1 MRELPI
7 AVNDLLNK
15 YMKLFNEYM
24 PNQLAGLYLHG
35 SLALDAYVEG
45 SSDIDFIAVTHR
57 GLTQSE
63 LEKAEEIH
71 KIIADKYQ
79 FPEMDGVYITQNDL
93 GKIGESYFYN
103 NGKMNYGHFLNP
115 VTWWLLKKKGIAIYG
130 DLPVIEINDNDLV
143 LYTYENMNTYWANRI
158 RTIEKSIDELE
169 QIAESEVDK
178 EIEWTVL
185 GLLRQF
191 YTLREKDIIS
201 KQGAGEYSLK
211 HLPEE
216 WHPIIQDAIN
226 IRKGEEDRLYA
237 GKLERIEE
245 TIKLSKYLINQS
257 SANRN
262 K

>member
-35 SLALDAYVEG
+35 SLVLDAYVEG

-63 LEKAEEIH
+63 LEKAEKIH
-71 KIIADKYQ
+71 KIIAEKYQ
-79 FPEMDGVYITQNDL
+79 SPEMDGVYITQNDL
-93 GKIGESYFYN
+93 GKLGDCNFYN
-103 NGKMNYGHFLNP
+103 DGKMKYGHFLNP
-115 VTWWLLKKKGIAIYG
+115 VTWWLLNKKGITIYG

-143 LYTYENMNTYWANRI
+143 SYTYENMNTYWANRI
-158 RTIEKSIDELE
+158 RKIEKSIDE
-169 QIAESEVDK
+169 IARVAESEADK

-216 WHPIIQDAIN
+216 WHPIILDATT
-226 IRKGEEDRLYA
+226 IRSGKKDRHYA
-237 GKLERIEE
+237 GKLERMEE
-245 TIKLSKYLINQS
+245 SIKLSKYLINQS
-257 SANRN
+257 AAIKNR
-262 K
+262 

>member
-1 MRELPI
+1 M
-7 AVNDLLNK
+7 A
-15 YMKLFNEYM
+15 F
-24 PNQLAGLYLHG
+24 
-35 SLALDAYVEG
+35 
-45 SSDIDFIAVTHR
+45 
-57 GLTQSE
+57 
-63 LEKAEEIH
+63 
-71 KIIADKYQ
+71 
-79 FPEMDGVYITQNDL
+79 
-93 GKIGESYFYN
+93 
-103 NGKMNYGHFLNP
+103 
-115 VTWWLLKKKGIAIYG
+115 KKKGIAIYG
-130 DLPVIEINDNDLV
+130 ALPVIEINDNDLV

-158 RTIEKSIDELE
+158 LAIEKSIDELE
-169 QIAESEVDK
+169 QVAESEVDK

-191 YTLREKDIIS
+191 YTLREKEIIS

-245 TIKLSKYLINQS
+245 SIKLSKYLINQS